1 MKWTVLLVLV
11 AATVS
16 CTHVEEKEGLDQVQA
31 AQEKVIEEFERG
43 NKLLDEKNPAEAAK
57 VYDDLILK
65 YPTNQLDTLIIFN
78 SGLAH
83 MQNDDCA
90 TAAERFRKVIRKTAN
105 NSPAI
110 HARAQLRM
118 SDVYTCLG
126 EDSKAIT
133 SLIAIHRAS
142 SPLPI
147 EIAKAEIPAKLAAA
161 YARLGN
167 NKQAAAFFRSAEK
180 GLLELQNSLRDPA
193 VRKDTLAKTLF
204 LMGNIDQ
211 VNTANMTAE
220 DYLATIS
227 ALQKYLYK
235 AVELDSRAW
244 SVQSME
250 QISRAYDGAWA
261 YIDRVQMDV
270 STGDA
275 GQAQQKKK
283 SEQVRVAQQTLQA
296 IKTLYME
303 RVPDPEEP
311 QVVSDLLKK
320 MKTHETRLRNYIATN
335 IVGTALTPEAL
346 EAEGIK
352 RAGRVLNPD
361 PILEQKAQKKAKAA
375 KKKP

>member
-1 MKWTVLLVLV
+1 
-11 AATVS
+11 
-16 CTHVEEKEGLDQVQA
+16 
-31 AQEKVIEEFERG
+31 
-43 NKLLDEKNPAEAAK
+43 
-57 VYDDLILK
+57 
-65 YPTNQLDTLIIFN
+65 
-78 SGLAH
+78 
-83 MQNDDCA
+83 MQNDDCEA
-90 TAAERFRKVIRKTAN
+90 AAERFRKVIRMTAN
-105 NSPAI
+105 KSPSI

-118 SDVYTCLG
+118 SDVYTCMG

-133 SLIAIHRAS
+133 SLIAVHRS
-142 SPLPI
+142 STALPI
-147 EIAKAEIPAKLAAA
+147 EIAKAEVPAKLAAA

-167 NKQAAAFFRSAEK
+167 NKQATAFFRLAEK
-180 GLLELQNSLRDPA
+180 GLLELQSSLRDPA
-193 VRKDTLAKTLF
+193 SRKDTLAKTLF

-211 VNTANMTAE
+211 INAANMSAD
-220 DYLATIS
+220 DYIATVR

-244 SVQSME
+244 STQSLE

-261 YIDRVQMDV
+261 YIDRVQLDA

-283 SEQVRVAQQTLQA
+283 SEQVRVAQQALQA
-296 IKTLYME
+296 IKGLYME
-303 RVPDPEEP
+303 RVPDPQEP
-311 QVVSDLLKK
+311 KVVADLMKK

-346 EAEGIK
+346 EAEGVK

-361 PILEQKAQKKAKAA
+361 PILEQKAQKKTRPT